1 MESLVNTLVLAAVI
15 AAAFPIAFL
24 AARFCLMVLVRALP
38 ERAASTAREV
48 REVQG

>member
-1 MESLVNTLVLAAVI
+1 MESLINTLVLAAVI

-38 ERAASTAREV
+38 PRSPSAAREA
-48 REVQG
+48 QG

>member
-1 MESLVNTLVLAAVI
+1 MESLINTLMLAAVI

-38 ERAASTAREV
+38 PRPASTTPQA
-48 REVQG
+48 QS

>member
-1 MESLVNTLVLAAVI
+1 MESLINTLVLAAVI

-38 ERAASTAREV
+38 PRSPSTAPEA
-48 REVQG
+48 QS

>member
-1 MESLVNTLVLAAVI
+1 MENLINTLVLGAVV

-38 ERAASTAREV
+38 ARSTPAARGA
-48 REVQG
+48 QL